1 MKTESLI
8 LIGITALISYM
19 VFRKSKAKKQV
30 ISPIIDLEMEDS
42 PVPLELPASK
52 PSSHGLRSHVNPY
65 EIHGFGIDI
74 RRNVDDYE
82 METYLDLPLVGSG
95 KTYLN
100 ESLAE
105 VNSNSNQSKP
115 IVYKYYRFNVQE
127 TRDQTD
133 TISIDAIEFYN
144 GSEKAGKISVWDPH
158 TGERSPYN
166 GPWTSSQSKS
176 LNLFFHNPTPI
187 TSYRIKTSDESY
199 ENDPSIW
206 TLEGSIN
213 ASYWVL
219 LDNQD
224 LELPVKREQY
234 SEFIIS
240 PVNISTN

>member
-19 VFRKSKAKKQV
+19 VFRKSKPKKQV

-42 PVPLELPASK
+42 PVEVPASK
-52 PSSHGLRSHVNPY
+52 PFRHGLRSHVNPY
-65 EIHGFGIDI
+65 EIHGFGIDVK
-74 RRNVDDYE
+74 RNVDDYE

-95 KTYLN
+95 KTYSN
-100 ESLAE
+100 TNLAE
-105 VNSNSNQSKP
+105 VDSDPAQNKP

-127 TRDQTD
+127 TRGLSD
-133 TISIDAIEFYN
+133 TISIGAIEFYN
-144 GSEKAGKISVWDPH
+144 GSEKVGKISVWDPH

-166 GPWTSSQSKS
+166 EPWSSKQSKS
-176 LNLFFHNPTPI
+176 LNLFFHDPSPI
-187 TSYRIKTSDESY
+187 TSYKIKTSDESY

-224 LELPVKREQY
+224 IDLPVKREQY

-240 PVNISTN
+240 PVNISTK